1 MNRIII
7 LFAVGATIANCSAPP
22 KADPEAAQIKKVET
36 GLRGPIAFTDDS
48 TWTIESRMAHYGV
61 PGVSIAVI
69 KDNKIAWLKSYG
81 IMDKESKEPV
91 TTTTLFQ
98 AGSISKPVAAYGA
111 LHLVEEGKINLDENV
126 NTYLKSWKLPDNEF
140 TTKKKV
146 ALKHLLSHT

>member
-1 MNRIII
+1 MMNRNFI
-7 LFAVGATIANCSAPP
+7 LFAFIIAIAGCSAPAP
-22 KADPEAAQIKKVET
+22 TDPETEKIKKVET

-81 IMDKESKEPV
+81 VMDKDSQSPV

-98 AGSISKPVAAYGA
+98 
-111 LHLVEEGKINLDENV
+111 
-126 NTYLKSWKLPDNEF
+126 
-140 TTKKKV
+140 
-146 ALKHLLSHT
+146 